1 MKKNINSSLKVLFI
15 FPFIISQLVSWPVGC
30 VGPSFRV
37 EETTIADIHTAM
49 EAGKLTAQELVQ
61 MYLHRIEWLMPF
73 LWHYDIEVFQ
83 KNVLQIMEL
92 GDPPHLQLSKKIY
105 SYILHNII

>member
-1 MKKNINSSLKVLFI
+1 
-15 FPFIISQLVSWPVGC
+15 
-30 VGPSFRV
+30 
-37 EETTIADIHTAM
+37 M
-49 EAGKLTAQELVQ
+49 EAGKLTTQELVQ

-92 GDPPHLQLSKKIY
+92 GDPPHLQLSKK
-105 SYILHNII
+105 S